1 MTTDAST
8 GTTQTQEP
16 TNTELAGRIDGLN
29 AKLDAVIDKL
39 GSARDQ
45 AHADAQQHTEDRL
58 DRPSTIADEIRQ
70 QLEAQRAADAETA
83 EKRGQAD
90 RLAAVEDRLKGM
102 TEQAPQP
109 PERRIEKFLG
119 WR

>member
-1 MTTDAST
+1 MALVWSRTVWGDRNSDAAIS
-8 GTTQTQEP
+8 
-16 TNTELAGRIDGLN
+16 
-29 AKLDAVIDKL
+29 
-39 GSARDQ
+39 S
-45 AHADAQQHTEDRL
+45 L